1 MTHTVA
7 TSAHAYLTNL
17 AHRATGL
24 DCAAI
29 DRYAAMVYD
38 AWRNRRRVFV
48 FGNGGSALTASH
60 HVCDYVKTA
69 EVAAQRRLQ
78 AFSLVDNPGMTTA
91 IGNDID
97 YASTFVYPLE
107 SYAAPGDMAVA
118 ISASGNSPN
127 VVKACE
133 WAKEHGMT
141 VVALTGFDGGKI
153 GAMAD
158 LHINAPSDNY
168 GIIED
173 LHMSIGHIAAQL
185 LQQRVAAAALAGS
198 NA

>member
-7 TSAHAYLTNL
+7 NSARSYLTTL
-17 AHRATGL
+17 ADHASRL
-24 DCAAI
+24 DSAVI
-29 DRYAAMVYD
+29 DRYADLIYD
-38 AWRNRRRVFV
+38 AWRNKRRVFV

-69 EVAAQRRLQ
+69 EVATQRRLQ
-78 AFSLVDNPGMTTA
+78 AFSLVDNPGLTTA

-97 YASTFVYPLE
+97 YDSTFVYPLE
-107 SYAAPGDMAVA
+107 SYAEAGDVAVA

-127 VVKACE
+127 VVKACQ
-133 WAKEHGMT
+133 WAKAHEMT
-141 VVALTGFDGGKI
+141 VVAMTGFNGGKI
-153 GAMAD
+153 GTMAD

-185 LQQRVAAAALAGS
+185 LQQRVAAAALAAQS
-198 NA
+198 A